1 MKTKTARLTRKIQY
15 VISLSLVSG
24 FLGTAFSQP
33 GNLTDSKSVSTVLNY
48 NNFIVAPNVNFVR
61 QGANGQGIKI
71 PATGSNQTWDYTEL
85 SGNDL
90 YSASITYAAANSSFF
105 SSARRKTSFVFP
117 LGESFLVQETGFE
130 SDDVTAYQRLGRSI
144 DRQAFSIGDLSG
156 FPTDSLIITQ
166 QDVLDEGL
174 LSFVAYPCKIS
185 SSWSTS
191 ARAATA
197 FQLSFAAFGLDH
209 TPGEFIQR
217 QTLTR
222 AVAGSGKIRIPF
234 GDEKS
239 KFINVLMVKSVLTTI
254 DSIYLGGVPAP
265 PEIIAAFGL
274 TQGGESND
282 YEYIFIRAGID
293 EPLMSFNM
301 NEDFSAINFIQ
312 YDTKFVDIYCGK
324 GKELICYGNGEND
337 CVPYASV
344 TDILLANSEAGIG
357 ACDDDSK
364 FVNSQQPGKE
374 KLSVNKNAI
383 KLTAYPNPSSD
394 VFRLKLNNADNHNI
408 LIRISDVSGKIII
421 QFNTRE
427 QEISFGRELKP
438 GTYFAEIFKD
448 NTKDL
453 IRLVKL

>member
-1 MKTKTARLTRKIQY
+1 MKTKTACLTRIIQC
-15 VISLSLVSG
+15 ITFLSSISG
-24 FLGTAFSQP
+24 FLSTAFAQP
-33 GNLTDSKSVSTVLNY
+33 GVLADNKSASVVLNY
-48 NNFIVAPNVNFVR
+48 DNFIVAPNVSFAR
-61 QGANGQGIKI
+61 QGANAQGVKI
-71 PATGSNQTWDYTEL
+71 PATGNNQTWDYTEL

-105 SSARRKTSFVFP
+105 SAARRKISFVFP

-130 SDDVTAYQRLGRSI
+130 SDDITAYQRLGRSI
-144 DRQAFSIGDLSG
+144 DRQAFSIGELSG

-174 LSFVAYPCKIS
+174 LSFVAYPCKTS

-191 ARAATA
+191 ARASTA
-197 FQLSFAAFGLDH
+197 FQLSFVAFGLDH

-222 AVAGSGKIRIPF
+222 TVVGSGKMRIPF
-234 GDEKS
+234 GNEKS

-254 DSIYLGGVPAP
+254 DSVYLGGAPAP

-274 TQGGESND
+274 TQGEELDD
-282 YEYIFIRAGID
+282 YGYFFIRAGID
-293 EPLMSFNM
+293 EPLISFNM

-312 YDTKFVDIYCGK
+312 YDTKFADIYCGK
-324 GKELICYGNGEND
+324 DKELICDGNGEIE

-344 TDILLANSEAGIG
+344 TDMLLGNSEATIG
-357 ACDDDSK
+357 ACADNK
-364 FVNSQQPGKE
+364 FVNSQQLKNGQLPG
-374 KLSVNKNAI
+374 NKNSI

-394 VFRLKLNNADNHNI
+394 VFRLKLNNADNSNT
-408 LIRISDVSGKIII
+408 LIRVSDLSGRLII

-427 QEISFGRELKP
+427 QEINFGRELKP
-438 GTYFAEIFKD
+438 GIYFAEILRE
-448 NTKDL
+448 NTKAL